1 MASTSSRA
9 VPLVRSSRERTVG
22 DDADGWGARPG
33 RDRRDARRARAAH
46 RAGLD
51 RPGGHAGLE
60 LLAHDLLAY
69 AGQVAGRPSGGYLP
83 FDLTVSPAAT
93 PTEVLT
99 VAATCGGLL
108 ATALDAA
115 DPGLRAW
122 HFGPCDPAGFA
133 AMGVAETLL
142 HTHDVARGLGVAW
155 QLPDRLA
162 AVALDRLFPEA
173 PPGPPAQ
180 VLLWMAG
187 RAEFDGRP
195 RRTSWTWRAALP

>member
-1 MASTSSRA
+1 MQAGGAHVRA
-9 VPLVRSSRERTVG
+9 AT
-22 DDADGWGARPG
+22 DAMLGALRPHTG
-33 RDRRDARRARAAH
+33 RDWTVPAGTLQWSCWATAAH
-46 RAGLD
+46 
-51 RPGGHAGLE
+51 
-60 LLAHDLLAY
+60 LAHDLLAY

-93 PTEVLT
+93 PAEVLA
-99 VAATCGGLL
+99 VAAACGGLL

-122 HFGPCDPAGFA
+122 HFGSCDPAGFA
-133 AMGVAETLL
+133 AMGVAEALL
-142 HTHDVARGLGVAW
+142 HAHDVARGLGVTW

-180 VLLWMAG
+180 VLLWMTG
-187 RAEFDGRP
+187 RTEFDGRP
-195 RRTSWTWRAALP
+195 RRTSWTWQAALP

>member
-1 MASTSSRA
+1 MTQ
-9 VPLVRSSRERTVG
+9 TVG
-22 DDADGWGARPG
+22 APV
-33 RDRRDARRARAAH
+33 RAATDAMLDALGPH
-46 RAGLD
+46 TGQDWTVPAGTLD
-51 RPGGHAGLE
+51 WSCWATAAHV
-60 LLAHDLLAY
+60 AHDLLAY
-69 AGQVAGRPSGGYLP
+69 AGQVAGRPSGSYLP
-83 FDLTVSPAAT
+83 FDLTVSLAAT
-93 PTEVLT
+93 PAEVLT

-133 AMGVAETLL
+133 AMGVAEILL
-142 HTHDVARGLGVAW
+142 HTHDVAWGLGVAW

-173 PPGPPAQ
+173 PPGPPAR

>member
-1 MASTSSRA
+1 MGGAPVRA
-9 VPLVRSSRERTVG
+9 AT
-22 DDADGWGARPG
+22 DAMLGALGPYTG
-33 RDRRDARRARAAH
+33 RDWTVPAGTLDWTCWTTAAH
-46 RAGLD
+46 V
-51 RPGGHAGLE
+51 
-60 LLAHDLLAY
+60 AHDLLAY

-83 FDLTVSPAAT
+83 FDLTVSSSASPA
-93 PTEVLT
+93 EVLT

-133 AMGVAETLL
+133 AMGVAEVLL
-142 HTHDVARGLGVAW
+142 HTHDVAQGLGVAC

-162 AVALDRLFPEA
+162 AVVLDRLFPEA

-180 VLLWMAG
+180 VLLCMTG